1 VTTAAA
7 AVAPRFLARVAG
19 AFYLVTILAGGSALM
34 LRGRWG
40 FAAGLIAAASYVA
53 VTLLFYYLFR
63 PVNRGLSLL
72 AALVSLI
79 GCSLGPLGML
89 LKFPGPANVSLVFFG
104 VYCLLIGYLILRSTF
119 LPRFVGALM
128 VFAGLGWL
136 TFASPPLV
144 NSLYP
149 YVLLPGLLGEGCLTV
164 WLLLMGVDAQKW
176 TALASAPVI
185 QGRIAAPPP
194 R

>member
-1 VTTAAA
+1 
-7 AVAPRFLARVAG
+7 
-19 AFYLVTILAGGSALM
+19 
-34 LRGRWG
+34 
-40 FAAGLIAAASYVA
+40 
-53 VTLLFYYLFR
+53 
-63 PVNRGLSLL
+63 
-72 AALVSLI
+72 
-79 GCSLGPLGML
+79 ML
-89 LKFPGPANVSLVFFG
+89 LKLPGPANVSLVFFG

>member
-1 VTTAAA
+1 M
-7 AVAPRFLARVAG
+7 ARVAG
-19 AFYLVTILAGGSALM
+19 VFYLVTILAGGSALM
-34 LRGRWG
+34 LRGGWG
-40 FAAGLIAAASYVA
+40 LAAGLIAAASYVA

-72 AALVSLI
+72 AALISLI

-89 LKFPGPANVSLVFFG
+89 LKFPAPANVSLVFFG

-136 TFASPPLV
+136 TFVSPPLV

-164 WLLLMGVDAQKW
+164 WLLLIGVDAQKW

-185 QGRIAAPPP
+185 QGRVAAPPP